1 MRAHPSRLSSLLL
14 RAFTGVFCLLFLA
27 ITAAVLFA
35 TERHPEEYTYSLQPA
50 RMATFYA
57 ATSAGLPPRWARF
70 WRRAA
75 SWQDGCCRWT
85 PSMMYA
91 LSF

>member
-50 RMATFYA
+50 RMLLFV
-57 ATSAGLPPRWARF
+57 LF
-70 WRRAA
+70 
-75 SWQDGCCRWT
+75 
-85 PSMMYA
+85 
-91 LSF
+91 